1 MVLSKG
7 ELLQFDTPANLLRDE
22 AGYFVSIAAH
32 SAKCLWWRCTSACM
46 LLTLVDMRAAAL
58 GDNDFLTDDTNV
70 TGKDGS

>member
-32 SAKCLWWRCTSACM
+32 SAKLLVVTLYLCMHAAHTWLHACGG
-46 LLTLVDMRAAAL
+46 L
-58 GDNDFLTDDTNV
+58 GR
-70 TGKDGS
+70 